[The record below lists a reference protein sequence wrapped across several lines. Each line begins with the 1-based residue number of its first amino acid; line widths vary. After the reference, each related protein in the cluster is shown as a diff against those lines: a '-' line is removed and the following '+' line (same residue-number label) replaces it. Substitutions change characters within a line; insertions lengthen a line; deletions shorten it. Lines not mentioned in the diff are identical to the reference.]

1 MLRRALGVVALSA
14 IAFAS
19 PAAAQAPGAMPGLDT
34 AAILAS
40 ARADI
45 DAANDGWVPS
55 LRRKNA
61 MGIAYAYADSG
72 LFIAHDGTVTRGR
85 AAVARMYESTFP
97 RMRQIVD
104 GGIVQEGMAVERPD
118 RIYEWG
124 RAWLVMAPAKDG
136 DPPTRTGGAYLTVWE
151 RQADGHWRITRNM
164 VP

>member
-1 MLRRALGVVALSA
+1 MIRRILGAAALSA
-14 IAFAS
+14 VLCVP

-34 AAILAS
+34 AAVLAS
-40 ARADI
+40 ARPEI
-45 DAANDGWVPS
+45 DAANAAWVPA
-55 LRRKNA
+55 LRRRSA

-85 AAVARMYESTFP
+85 DAVARMYESTFP

-104 GGIVQEGMAVERPD
+104 GGIVQEGVAVERAN

-124 RAWLVMAPAKDG
+124 RAWLVMAPAKAG
-136 DPPTRTGGAYLTVWE
+136 DPPTRSDGAYLTVWE
-151 RQADGHWRITRNM
+151 RQPDGHWRITRNM